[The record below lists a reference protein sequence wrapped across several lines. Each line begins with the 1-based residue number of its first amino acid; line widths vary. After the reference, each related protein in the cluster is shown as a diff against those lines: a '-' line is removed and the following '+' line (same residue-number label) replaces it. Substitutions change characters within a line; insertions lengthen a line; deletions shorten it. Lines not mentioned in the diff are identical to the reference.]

1 MHYSSQK
8 IEFHILQSFPVSCL
22 NRDDV
27 GTPKSCEIG
36 GVPRARVSS
45 QCGKRA
51 VRLALH
57 DLGVRTGI
65 RTKRLDNLLERA
77 CLSLCSSQEEEKA
90 ARDAAVTIAGLLSD
104 DTLLFVSEHEVGKLA
119 AAAKAVGFKVDGKAF
134 EKDLKK
140 LAKNVFDKSLD
151 ALDIALFGR
160 MVAKAPVMN
169 IEAAASFSHAI
180 STHKTVSD
188 LDYFTAVDDFN
199 EGETG
204 SAHIGASEYNA
215 ATYYRYICLDLGQ
228 LASSLGN
235 GDGTVDAG
243 LMKKAV
249 EAFTKALFIAVPSA
263 RQHVEA
269 AYRPWDYARVY
280 VRKGQPLQASFENPV
295 KAGRG
300 GGFLEPSK
308 AALKSYLD
316 SAEKSFGSMFE
327 KQGCFEWDPAAGY
340 SIDSLISDV
349 CGMIE

>member
-45 QCGKRA
+45 QCWKRA

-151 ALDIALFGR
+151 ALDI
-160 MVAKAPVMN
+160 V
-169 IEAAASFSHAI
+169 
-180 STHKTVSD
+180 
-188 LDYFTAVDDFN
+188 
-199 EGETG
+199 
-204 SAHIGASEYNA
+204 
-215 ATYYRYICLDLGQ
+215 
-228 LASSLGN
+228 
-235 GDGTVDAG
+235 
-243 LMKKAV
+243 
-249 EAFTKALFIAVPSA
+249 
-263 RQHVEA
+263 
-269 AYRPWDYARVY
+269 
-280 VRKGQPLQASFENPV
+280 
-295 KAGRG
+295 
-300 GGFLEPSK
+300 
-308 AALKSYLD
+308 
-316 SAEKSFGSMFE
+316 
-327 KQGCFEWDPAAGY
+327 
-340 SIDSLISDV
+340 
-349 CGMIE
+349 